1 MNALSELLAI
11 CKDLAAGVIHLA
23 DLPGVLRELAGAIER
38 GGPEW
43 GCWPAP
49 WPKVDSSQPTAPRKA
64 TKTPRGTLAVMLAR
78 QRGYVTSSELATE
91 SGVSREAAR
100 VTLATLARD
109 GQLEPVSDRRGR
121 KYVAP

>member
-11 CKDLAAGVIHLA
+11 CKDLAGGVIGLA

-43 GCWPAP
+43 GGW
-49 WPKVDSSQPTAPRKA
+49 PTAAVNPFRPRPRKA
-64 TKTPRGTLAVMLAR
+64 ARGTLAVMLAR

-91 SGVSREAAR
+91 SGVSRESAR
-100 VTLATLARD
+100 VTLAALVKAGR
-109 GQLEPVSDRRGR
+109 LEPVSDRRGR
-121 KYVAP
+121 KYVAPEA

>member
-11 CKDLAAGVIHLA
+11 AKDIASGVIGLA

-43 GCWPAP
+43 AEW
-49 WPKVDSSQPTAPRKA
+49 PTAAMNPFRPRPRKLA
-64 TKTPRGTLAVMLAR
+64 RGTLAVMLAR
-78 QRGYVTSSELATE
+78 TRGYITSSELATE

-100 VTLATLARD
+100 VTLAPLVKA
-109 GQLEPVSDRRGR
+109 GELEPVSARRGR

>member
-11 CKDLAAGVIHLA
+11 CKDLAGGVIGLA

-43 GCWPAP
+43 GCWPAQP
-49 WPKVDSSQPTAPRKA
+49 VVSSRPKQRRMG
-64 TKTPRGTLAVMLAR
+64 RGALAVMLAR
-78 QRGYVTSSELATE
+78 ERGYITSSELATE

-100 VTLATLARD
+100 VTLATLAKD
-109 GQLEPVSDRRGR
+109 GQLEAVSDRRGR

>member
-11 CKDLAAGVIHLA
+11 CKDLAAGVVGLA
-23 DLPGVLRELAGAIER
+23 DLPGVLRELAGAVER

-43 GCWPAP
+43 ADWPAAP
-49 WPKVDSSQPTAPRKA
+49 VVPYRPKPRKMA
-64 TKTPRGTLAVMLAR
+64 RGTLAVMLAR
-78 QRGYVTSSELATE
+78 ERGYITSSELASE
-91 SGVSREAAR
+91 AGVSREAAR
-100 VTLATLARD
+100 VTLATLAKS